1 MENIILQTNGITVK
15 YGNFFALDN
24 VGIQL
29 KEKHIYGFIGEN
41 GAGKTTAFR
50 IIAGLLQADEGMI
63 YADGE
68 DFSGKRSEMIG
79 YMPDFF
85 GIYDKLKVS
94 EYMMYF
100 ADIYGLR
107 RENAIRRMEE
117 LLDLVGLNG
126 EEETYVDTLSRGM
139 KQKICLARCLIHD
152 PKLLILDEPASGL
165 DPRSRYEFKQ
175 IILKMNKEGRTIM
188 ISSHILSDL
197 AEICSD
203 ICILDQGKIVLSGSI
218 ADIEYKMTSSERI
231 EIRVAGAFE
240 KAVDLLTKEPMI
252 DNLTWSGN
260 TISAAFSGTAMEAA
274 AILKMLVDQQVPVY
288 AFNRSAGNL
297 ESLFMKITEPEEEIH
312 V

>member
-1 MENIILQTNGITVK
+1 MIEISGLSKSYGKKKALTDFSLKLEEGGVYGI
-15 YGNFFALDN
+15 
-24 VGIQL
+24 VGP
-29 KEKHIYGFIGEN
+29 N

-139 KQKICLARCLIHD
+139 KQKLCLARCLIHD

-175 IILKMNKEGRTIM
+175 IIHKMNKEGRTIM